1 MDALLAN
8 DYSTLLQLT
17 VWPRHLINIIYLK
30 NLSLFLV
37 FRISLVYYLL
47 LNLLDQEAFI
57 SISPIH
63 ENICLPFITIC
74 LLDAYA
80 HGNQEG

>member
-1 MDALLAN
+1 
-8 DYSTLLQLT
+8 
-17 VWPRHLINIIYLK
+17 
-30 NLSLFLV
+30 V

-47 LNLLDQEAFI
+47 LDLLDQEAFI

-74 LLDAYA
+74 LLDAIRDA
-80 HGNQEG
+80 LRPLRQMFMILIIHFFPLSCFMECGKEAFL